1 MTYTFSAP
9 SAPGASQRPDNAPA
23 SPTSPTGRTHCARA
37 GSGTGG
43 AGATPTAHAR
53 AADSGI
59 RVATRPRGAALANQR
74 GWGRG
79 FPAALPG
86 RRWAISGNKSRRA
99 AVRCRLGVVS
109 APGGVRT
116 VGAPGK
122 DWDAARARWGLWA
135 SAHQVGTEAVCL
147 PHGAAH
153 PSSTPRPPSASRSPA
168 PLPPP
173 PKPAP
178 TGSAPSSPG
187 RGPPGPPFPGP
198 ASPAS
203 ALRPRPPQPLPRG
216 HLPGPALVL
225 PASVLCPRSA
235 PAPAPLRLPFLFFLS
250 GRVSILRPSLRG
262 KLRLDPSPSP
272 GPARTH
278 LEGVWGIVPFPAEP
292 SFLTSSKSLPPAQIT
307 EDTFYLIFSCS
318 TFPSYGKVF
327 HFREASVIISQAFLQ

>member
-1 MTYTFSAP
+1 MTYAFSAP
-9 SAPGASQRPDNAPA
+9 SAPGASQRPDNAPHL
-23 SPTSPTGRTHCARA
+23 PHQPHGPHPLRTRGQRH
-37 GSGTGG
+37 GG
-43 AGATPTAHAR
+43 AGRATPTAHAR

-59 RVATRPRGAALANQR
+59 WVATRPRGAALANQR
-74 GWGRG
+74 GRGRG

-86 RRWAISGNKSRRA
+86 RRWAISGNKSGRA

-109 APGGVRT
+109 APGGART

-135 SAHQVGTEAVCL
+135 SAHQVGTEAVCP

-187 RGPPGPPFPGP
+187 PGPPGPPFPGP

-225 PASVLCPRSA
+225 PASVLCPR

-272 GPARTH
+272 GPAQTH

-292 SFLTSSKSLPPAQIT
+292 SFLTSSKSLPPALIT
-307 EDTFYLIFSCS
+307 EDTLYLILSCS